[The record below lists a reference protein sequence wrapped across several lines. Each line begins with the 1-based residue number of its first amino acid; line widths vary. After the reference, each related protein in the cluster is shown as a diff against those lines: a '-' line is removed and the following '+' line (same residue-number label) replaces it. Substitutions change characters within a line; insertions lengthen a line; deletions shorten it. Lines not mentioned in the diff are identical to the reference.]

1 MPTRIAG
8 AGTFTGV
15 SSEFAPQASGRAKS
29 AARPAVTAKPRGGPS
44 RKCFR
49 IVDFLASAAY
59 HFPIMSVTLPSSL
72 DVWRMVTA
80 RRSFEGSLPVSGL
93 TRLVEVLAAPDGEVA
108 YTVDFGRDEFG
119 VAYVAIRANAPL
131 TVTCQRTLEPF
142 VLPVVIDTRLGLI
155 TDERDEAALP
165 PGYEALLVED
175 DGRVAMAAVIED
187 ELLLALP
194 LVPVN
199 PDSTLPE
206 ELVAP
211 DEEPPSSGRT
221 DNPFAVLGELKKR

>member
-1 MPTRIAG
+1 
-8 AGTFTGV
+8 
-15 SSEFAPQASGRAKS
+15 
-29 AARPAVTAKPRGGPS
+29 
-44 RKCFR
+44 
-49 IVDFLASAAY
+49 
-59 HFPIMSVTLPSSL
+59 MSVTLPSSL

-93 TRLVEVLAAPDGEVA
+93 TRLVEVLAAPDGEVT
-108 YTVDFGRDEFG
+108 YTVDFDRDEFG
-119 VAYVAIRANAPL
+119 VAYAAIRANAPL

-175 DGRVAMAAVIED
+175 DGHVAMAAVIED

>member
-199 PDSTLPE
+199 PDSTLPDD
-206 ELVAP
+206 VV
-211 DEEPPSSGRT
+211 PPSPEADSGEGRS
-221 DNPFAVLGELKKR
+221 DNPFAILRELKK